1 MGIKKIIVSHQRSK
15 CIGCGSCSLL
25 ASMNWKMN
33 EDDGKS
39 DLVGGEAK
47 KNGMVV
53 ATINEEN
60 LEANREATD
69 TCPVQCIR
77 INKA

>member
-1 MGIKKIIVSHQRSK
+1 MGIKKIIVSHQRSA
-15 CIGCGSCSLL
+15 CIGCGSCVSICPK
-25 ASMNWKMN
+25 NWKMS
-33 EDDGKS
+33 DADGKS
-39 DLVGGEAK
+39 DLIGGEVK

-60 LEANREATD
+60 LEANREAVEA
-69 TCPVQCIR
+69 CPVQCIR